1 MKLVNLISLI
11 PSTLL
16 TVLITLTAALRF
28 YEPTDFPPSFSPT
41 SLREWSLWA
50 FLASL
55 LVAVVD
61 LCIEWNA
68 RNRETARQRDREDEE
83 RDRILETRHR
93 ILETRQ
99 REAEERNRILE
110 ARQREA
116 EATER
121 QNAAIKLTNQRDFA
135 LFSYLADPSEANR
148 QQLEAIC
155 QEIELDFLSDD
166 LI

>member
-28 YEPTDFPPSFSPT
+28 YEPSDFPPTLSPSSF
-41 SLREWSLWA
+41 RQWSLWA

-68 RNRETARQRDREDEE
+68 RNRETARQRDREAEE
-83 RDRILETRHR
+83 RDR

-99 REAEERNRILE
+99 REAEERNRVLE

-135 LFSYLADPSEANR
+135 LYSYLANPSEANR
-148 QQLEAIC
+148 QRLEAIC
-155 QEIELDFLSDD
+155 QEIELDFLSDNPR
-166 LI
+166 

>member
-1 MKLVNLISLI
+1 
-11 PSTLL
+11 
-16 TVLITLTAALRF
+16 
-28 YEPTDFPPSFSPT
+28 
-41 SLREWSLWA
+41 
-50 FLASL
+50 
-55 LVAVVD
+55 VAVVD

-68 RNRETARQRDREDEE
+68 QNRETARQRN
-83 RDRILETRHR
+83 
-93 ILETRQ
+93 

-121 QNAAIKLTNQRDFA
+121 QNATIKLTNQRDFA
-135 LFSYLADPSEANR
+135 LFSYLTNPSEANR

-166 LI
+166 SI

>member
-16 TVLITLTAALRF
+16 TILITLTAALRF
-28 YEPTDFPPSFSPT
+28 YEPTDFPPTLSPT

-61 LCIEWNA
+61 LCIEWNT
-68 RNRETARQRDREDEE
+68 RNRETARQRDREAEE
-83 RDRILETRHR
+83 RD
-93 ILETRQ
+93 
-99 REAEERNRILE
+99 RILE

-116 EATER
+116 EARQREAEAKQREAETTER
-121 QNAAIKLTNQRDFA
+121 QNATIKLTNQRDFA

-148 QQLEAIC
+148 QQLDAIC

-166 LI
+166 SI

>member
-28 YEPTDFPPSFSPT
+28 YEQTDFPPSFSPT
-41 SLREWSLWA
+41 SLRQWSLWA

-68 RNRETARQRDREDEE
+68 RNRETARQRNREAEE
-83 RDRILETRHR
+83 RDRILEA
-93 ILETRQ
+93 RQ
-99 REAEERNRILE
+99 REAE

-121 QNAAIKLTNQRDFA
+121 QNATIKLTNQRDFA
-135 LFSYLADPSEANR
+135 LFSYLTDPSEDNR
-148 QQLEAIC
+148 QRLEAIC
-155 QEIELDFLSDD
+155 QEIELNFLLDD
-166 LI
+166 SF

>member
-41 SLREWSLWA
+41 SLRQWSLWA

-68 RNRETARQRDREDEE
+68 RNRETARQRDREAEE
-83 RDRILETRHR
+83 RD
-93 ILETRQ
+93 
-99 REAEERNRILE
+99 RILE

-116 EATER
+116 EARQREAEAKQREAETTER
-121 QNAAIKLTNQRDFA
+121 QNATIKLTNQRDFA
-135 LFSYLADPSEANR
+135 LFSYLTNPSEANR

-155 QEIELDFLSDD
+155 QEIELDFLADD
-166 LI
+166 FI